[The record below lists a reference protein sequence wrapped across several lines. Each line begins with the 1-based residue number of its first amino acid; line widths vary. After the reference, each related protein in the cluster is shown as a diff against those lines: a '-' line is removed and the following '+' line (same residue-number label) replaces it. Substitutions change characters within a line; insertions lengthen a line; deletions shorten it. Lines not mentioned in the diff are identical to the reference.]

1 MLKRL
6 RLKFVLINM
15 TIVTIL
21 LCVILGLVLH
31 FTRADL
37 ESKSIGMMQSIAAQP
52 FQLGA
57 PDQRGEEVRLPFF
70 TLQLGPDGELMAT
83 GGGYY
88 DLSDDEFL
96 DGLIRR
102 TAGSS
107 KRLGVLEEYGL
118 RYYRSDNPVTPCLVF
133 ADISSEQATL
143 EGLFHTCLLIGLAGF
158 GAFLWV
164 SVMLSKWAVRPVE
177 RAWQQQRQFVAAAS
191 HELKTPLT
199 VITTNAQLLREPD
212 YGPEQKERF
221 LSSIQTMSRQMG
233 ALIRQMLEL
242 ARADSVE
249 QRAVFA
255 RVELSRLVEQ
265 AVLPFEP
272 VFFEAGLGLETHVD
286 KGIAVQGGAEQLG
299 QVVDILL
306 DNARKYARPGGMTWV
321 TLERKGRG
329 RCLLT
334 VADQGEP
341 IPQEALGHL
350 FERFYRADP
359 ARSRTGSFGLGLSI
373 AQTIVA
379 QHRGRIWAESQG
391 GVNRFL
397 VELRT
402 TGVAEKSE

>member
-31 FTRADL
+31 FTQADL
-37 ESKSIGMMQSIAAQP
+37 EDKSIGMMQSIAAQP
-52 FQLGA
+52 FQLGD
-57 PDQRGEEVRLPFF
+57 PDWQGEEVRLPFF
-70 TLQLGPDGELMAT
+70 TLQLGPDGELMTA

-102 TAGSS
+102 TASSS

-118 RYYRSDNPVTPCLVF
+118 RYYRSDNPVNPCLVF
-133 ADISSEQATL
+133 ADISSERATL
-143 EGLFHTCLLIGLAGF
+143 DGLLRTCLLIGLAGF

-164 SVMLSKWAVRPVE
+164 SIVLSKWAVRPVE
-177 RAWQQQRQFVAAAS
+177 KAWQQQRQFVAAAS

-199 VITTNAQLLREPD
+199 VISTNAQLLKEPG
-212 YGPEQKERF
+212 YEPAQRARF
-221 LSSIQTMSRQMG
+221 LSSIQVMSEQMG

-242 ARADSVE
+242 ARTDTVE
-249 QRAVFA
+249 QREVFA
-255 RVELSRLVEQ
+255 QVDLSRVVEQ

-286 KGIAVQGGAEQLG
+286 KGISVRGGAEQLG
-299 QVVDILL
+299 QLVDILL

-341 IPQEALGHL
+341 IPEEALGHL

-359 ARSRTGSFGLGLSI
+359 ARCRTGSFGLGLSI
-373 AQTIVA
+373 AQAIVDR
-379 QHRGRIWAESQG
+379 HRGRIWAESGG

-397 VELRT
+397 VELRLM
-402 TGVAEKSE
+402 S